1 MKSTW
6 KVSLLFERR
15 IELDGRMVTTPFV
28 QLKPLGGEGDM
39 YFTVPGG
46 KVEYAPEKIDVREA
60 NNGTLVQHK
69 VIEANTLVAKVTS
82 VEGVEWT
89 QGESVTIDLTPTSAG

>member
-1 MKSTW
+1 MKAAW
-6 KVSLLFERR
+6 KVALLFERR
-15 IELDGRMVTTPFV
+15 IEVDGRMVTTPFV
-28 QLKPLGGEGDM
+28 QLKPVAGEGDM

-69 VIEANTLVAKVTS
+69 VIEANTLATKVTS
-82 VEGVEWT
+82 PEGVEWHA
-89 QGESVTIDLTPTSAG
+89 GAEVTIDLTPQ